1 MRINEPVTNNEV
13 TYDDDDL
20 LISKTDTKGK
30 ITYCNEIFM
39 RIAGYKEHE
48 LLGQPHNMVRHP
60 DMPPQAFGDLWN
72 TVNDGREWHGI
83 VKNRCANGDYYWVDA
98 TVTPD
103 FDPGTGRIVGYMS
116 ARRKATRKQIA
127 DAEALYNEL
136 NAKHGSRGR

>member
-1 MRINEPVTNNEV
+1 MRINEPVTDNEV

-30 ITYCNEIFM
+30 ITYCNEVFM
-39 RIAGYKEHE
+39 RIAGYEEHE
-48 LLGQPHNMVRHP
+48 MLGQPHNMVRHP

-72 TVNDGREWHGI
+72 TVSDGREWHGI
-83 VKNRCANGDYYWVDA
+83 VKNRCKNGDYYWVDA

-103 FDPGTGRIVGYMS
+103 FDPSTGRIIGYMS
-116 ARRKATRKQIA
+116 ARRKATRKKIS
-127 DAEALYNEL
+127 DAEVLYKEL